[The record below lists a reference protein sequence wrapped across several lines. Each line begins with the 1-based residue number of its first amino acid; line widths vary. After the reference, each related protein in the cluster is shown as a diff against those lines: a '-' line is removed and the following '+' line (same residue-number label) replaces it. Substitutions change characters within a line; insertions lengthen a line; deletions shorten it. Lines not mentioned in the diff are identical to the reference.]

1 MSTPTAPSAQDVKV
15 LRQQTGAGINDC
27 RNALLESEG
36 DFDRAV
42 EILRTKGQAQAA
54 KRAGAE
60 AREGGVQSYIHA
72 GNKIGVLVEV
82 DCETDFVARN
92 ERFIE
97 FARDLALHIAAAAP
111 LAVSEGDLPAEER
124 EREERIA
131 REQAADRPENVRD
144 RIVAGK
150 LEKWLEDVVLLRQKH
165 VNEDKYGGKTI
176 EELRAALASETGENI
191 VIRRFARFAVGG

>member
-1 MSTPTAPSAQDVKV
+1 MSTSAPSAQDVKT
-15 LRQQTGAGINDC
+15 LRERTGAAIMDC
-27 RNALLESEG
+27 RNALVESSG
-36 DFDRAV
+36 DFDRAI

-60 AREGGVQSYIHA
+60 AREGAVQSYIHA

-82 DCETDFVARN
+82 DCQTDFVART
-92 ERFIE
+92 EKFIE
-97 FARDLALHIAAAAP
+97 FVRDLALHIAAAAP
-111 LAVSEGDLPAEER
+111 LAVSDDEIPAEDR

-131 REQAADRPENVRD
+131 TEQAADRPENVRE
-144 RIVAGK
+144 RIVSGK
-150 LEKWLEDVVLLRQKH
+150 LDKWLDEQVLLRQKH

>member
-176 EELRAALASETGENI
+176 EELRAALSAETRENV

>member
-1 MSTPTAPSAQDVKV
+1 MSPEITAKEVKA
-15 LRQQTGAGINDC
+15 LRDRTGAGVLAC
-27 RNALLESEG
+27 REALTESSG
-36 DFDRAV
+36 DVERAV
-42 EILRTKGQAQAA
+42 EILRARGQAQAA

-60 AREGGVQSYIHA
+60 ATEGVVQSYIHA

-92 ERFIE
+92 DNFVG

-111 LAVSEGDLPAEER
+111 IAVSDEDVPTEDR

-131 REQAADRPENVRD
+131 TEQAADRPENVRG
-144 RIVAGK
+144 RIVQGK
-150 LEKWLEDVVLLRQKH
+150 LDKWLDDVVLLRQKH
-165 VNEDKYGGKTI
+165 VNEDKHGGKTI
-176 EELRAALASETGENI
+176 EELRTALSAETRENV